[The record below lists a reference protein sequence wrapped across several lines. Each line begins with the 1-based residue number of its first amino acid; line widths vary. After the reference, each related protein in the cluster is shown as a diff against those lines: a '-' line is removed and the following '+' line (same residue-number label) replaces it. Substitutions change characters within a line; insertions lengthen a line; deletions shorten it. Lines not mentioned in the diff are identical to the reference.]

1 VLHGHAGLPAA
12 HEQKVP
18 HARADDTHEFL
29 LHEHSTSVLMHA
41 VQWGTVYALHMQVA
55 HMYMAA

>member
-1 VLHGHAGLPAA
+1 MRV
-12 HEQKVP
+12 QNN
-18 HARADDTHEFL
+18 THEFL

-55 HMYMAA
+55 DMYMAACACSTAAGGFLMVPAS